1 MKKINFLLFFLLTFL
16 IAGCG
21 SKSESNSSSIQ
32 TNSSTQSIENEV
44 LEETTENEEVIL
56 SEEEY
61 KELCEELWYKD
72 IFFSE
77 ENLKGKNIKIL
88 VYVEEQKFFKAES
101 IYDSTTSDFINKYSL
116 KRDLLACGVRRKDE
130 DSYVGGQI
138 NLYFSDDFDIDPME
152 CSTGEQYIVYG
163 EIVDYSRNTWDGYN
177 ICGVIP
183 RYMEKIE

>member
-1 MKKINFLLFFLLTFL
+1 MKKKIFLLFFILTFL

-32 TNSSTQSIENEV
+32 INSSTQSIENEV
-44 LEETTENEEVIL
+44 LKETTETEEVIL
-56 SEEEY
+56 TEEEY
-61 KELCEELWYKD
+61 KELCEELWYND

-77 ENLKGKNIKIL
+77 ENLKGKNIKIF
-88 VYVEEQKFFKAES
+88 VYVEEQKFFKTES
-101 IYDSTTSDFINKYSL
+101 IYDNTVSDFINEYSL

-152 CSTGEQYIVYG
+152 CSTGEYYIVYG

-183 RYMEKIE
+183 HYMEKIE